1 MVSGQESSWIR
12 DLLHQDLPEAR
23 LLFFNY
29 DSTVHND
36 APQKDLQDIGTE
48 LLQAFNV
55 SRLRQSLLVCLTTGH
70 WNLRH

>member
-1 MVSGQESSWIR
+1 MVSGQKISWIR

-55 SRLRQSLLVCLTTGH
+55 SRLRQSPLVCLITSQ

>member
-1 MVSGQESSWIR
+1 MVSGQKISWIR
-12 DLLHQDLPEAR
+12 DLLHEDLPEAR

-55 SRLRQSLLVCLTTGH
+55 SRLRQSPLVCLTTGH
-70 WNLRH
+70 WILRH